1 MIRFFWVAIHI
12 LSCWSL
18 LRIFTIYNIFIHFF
32 IEHVLNVCILEKI
45 KMITIKWIF
54 NVVVI
59 TCWIRIL
66 YKEQW
71 GTRSDV
77 FISMWCQSI
86 VSSVTLSSQWWDIY
100 KANIILANLIL
111 SLSTDWI
118 TRSPLIRSHQISTKM
133 GALFRSE
140 EMNLCQIFLQSEA
153 AYACVSELGELG
165 MVQFKDV
172 RPCHFCSAHI
182 SVQAAFSENIST
194 SFDHCKLWHLWFA
207 ILIAYGLVSFL

>member
-1 MIRFFWVAIHI
+1 
-12 LSCWSL
+12 
-18 LRIFTIYNIFIHFF
+18 
-32 IEHVLNVCILEKI
+32 
-45 KMITIKWIF
+45 MITIKWIF

-59 TCWIRIL
+59 TSWIRIL

-111 SLSTDWI
+111 SFSTDWI
-118 TRSPLIRSHQISTKM
+118 TCSPLIRSHQISTKM

-194 SFDHCKLWHLWFA
+194 NFDHSKLWHLWFA

>member
-1 MIRFFWVAIHI
+1 MLWWSHVELEFSIRN
-12 LSCWSL
+12 S
-18 LRIFTIYNIFIHFF
+18 
-32 IEHVLNVCILEKI
+32 E
-45 KMITIKWIF
+45 
-54 NVVVI
+54 
-59 TCWIRIL
+59 
-66 YKEQW
+66 EQ
-71 GTRSDV
+71 GLMYLFLCDV
-77 FISMWCQSI
+77 TQSI

-100 KANIILANLIL
+100 KANIILTNLIL

-118 TRSPLIRSHQISTKM
+118 TCSPLIRSHQISTKM

-194 SFDHCKLWHLWFA
+194 NFNHSKLWHLWFA